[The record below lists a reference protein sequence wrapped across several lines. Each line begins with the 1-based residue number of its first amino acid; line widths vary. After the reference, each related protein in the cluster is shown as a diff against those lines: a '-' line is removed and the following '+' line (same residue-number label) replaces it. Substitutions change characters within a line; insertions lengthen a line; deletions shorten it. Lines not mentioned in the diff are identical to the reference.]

1 MSINV
6 SLTQFL
12 TFTSKISTGAK
23 VNYVKQVKL
32 QPDYD
37 PGFDYWKILRDRI
50 KKIHSNGLPIDSLL
64 ELPATVNEKKQA
76 NYQRVA
82 SKYVSFIKKTGAEY
96 FEVGKARW
104 NYPDE
109 LFVNASP
116 ELGLKIGDKKFLV
129 KNYYKKKDSNS
140 KITKQNINS
149 TLTLMQLSTKDF
161 EMDSDMSY
169 AVLNL
174 QNGKLIEASPLQ
186 SDSVLNLEVD
196 AQTIVNIWK
205 QV

>member
-1 MSINV
+1 M
-6 SLTQFL
+6 
-12 TFTSKISTGAK
+12 
-23 VNYVKQVKL
+23 
-32 QPDYD
+32 
-37 PGFDYWKILRDRI
+37 
-50 KKIHSNGLPIDSLL
+50 PIDSLL